1 LTRNSDFR
9 YDCYMT
15 PKAYCRKYG
24 LTGTKFGERIGLS
37 KHTACR
43 LVKGN
48 QKTSPKRAL
57 MIERKTKGEIT
68 VHDLRPD
75 IFGRRPK
82 LPTTPVAETATGC
95 QGAA

>member
-1 LTRNSDFR
+1 
-9 YDCYMT
+9 MT
-15 PKAYCRKYG
+15 PKAYCRKHG
-24 LTGTKFGERIGLS
+24 LSASEFGRRIGVS

-57 MIERKTKGEIT
+57 VIERKTLGEVTIY
-68 VHDLRPD
+68 DLRPD

-82 LPTTPVAETATGC
+82 LPAAHVAEIATGC
-95 QGAA
+95 QDEAA

>member
-1 LTRNSDFR
+1 
-9 YDCYMT
+9 MT

-24 LTGTKFGERIGLS
+24 LTGTEFGRRIGLS

-57 MIERKTKGEIT
+57 VIERKTKGEIT
-68 VHDLRPD
+68 ASDLRPD

-82 LPTTPVAETATGC
+82 LPTASVAENATDC
-95 QGAA
+95 QVPEAA